1 MRLRHLVLGVSNVP
15 ALDPFAVFGL
25 EHSLDVDEK
34 TLEQRYLR
42 LSRECHPDLHRARD
56 TADCIAVLQRS
67 AEINDAWKVLRDPWQ
82 RARALVELLSP
93 GVLDRTK
100 KLDPVFLAD
109 ALELA
114 EEVSAASGAA
124 VAPLRARITEALE
137 ADFVAVRG
145 ELNRGAIDA
154 AARRLHASHYH
165 RKALQD
171 LDTKS

>member
-1 MRLRHLVLGVSNVP
+1 MTQAP

-25 EHSLDVDEK
+25 PRSLDLDEK
-34 TLEQRYLR
+34 ALEQRYLR

-100 KLDPVFLAD
+100 KLDPTFLAD

-114 EEVSAASGAA
+114 EQVAMANGDA
-124 VAPLRARITEALE
+124 VPPLRTRIAAALD
-137 ADFVAVRG
+137 ADFAVVRS
-145 ELNRGAIDA
+145 ELHRGAVEA

-171 LDTKS
+171 LDAKS

>member
-1 MRLRHLVLGVSNVP
+1 MSHLP
-15 ALDPFAVFGL
+15 APDPFAVFGL
-25 EHSLDVDEK
+25 PRSFDVDDR

-67 AEINDAWKVLRDPWQ
+67 AEINDAWRVLRDPWQ
-82 RARALVELLSP
+82 RAKALVELASP
-93 GVLDRTK
+93 GVLERTK
-100 KLDPVFLAD
+100 KLDPGFLAD

-114 EEVSAASGAA
+114 EEVAFADAAAT
-124 VAPLRARITEALE
+124 APLRARITRAL
-137 ADFVAVRG
+137 ADDLAAIRA
-145 ELNRGAIDA
+145 ELSRGAVDA

-171 LDTKS
+171 LDAKS

>member
-1 MRLRHLVLGVSNVP
+1 MTQIP

-25 EHSLDVDEK
+25 PRSLDLDEK
-34 TLEQRYLR
+34 ALEQRYLR
-42 LSRECHPDLHRARD
+42 LSRECHPDLHRAKD

-82 RARALVELLSP
+82 RARALVELLNP

-100 KLDPVFLAD
+100 RLDPTFLAD

-114 EEVSAASGAA
+114 EEVAMANGGAVPPLRSRIAAALDADFAA
-124 VAPLRARITEALE
+124 VRN
-137 ADFVAVRG
+137 
-145 ELNRGAIDA
+145 ELHRGAVDA

-171 LDTKS
+171 LDAKS

>member
-1 MRLRHLVLGVSNVP
+1 MSQAS

-25 EHSLDVDEK
+25 ARSLDLDDK

-42 LSRECHPDLHRARD
+42 LSRECHPDLHRAKD

-93 GVLDRTK
+93 GALDRTK
-100 KLDPVFLAD
+100 RLDPAFLAD

-114 EEVSAASGAA
+114 EEVAMANGDA
-124 VAPLRARITEALE
+124 VPPLRTRIAAALE
-137 ADFVAVRG
+137 ADFAAVRA
-145 ELNRGAIDA
+145 ELQHGAVDA

-171 LDTKS
+171 LDAKS